1 MSEYRISYISATVEV
16 AEQIAH
22 TLVVEGL
29 AACVN
34 IVDKVRSI
42 YRWQGQVE
50 KAAESLLIVK
60 GATAKTKALIER
72 VREIHPYEVPEIVC
86 FDIDD
91 GNQDYL
97 DWLGGKEIVVDDS
110 ALEEDEEVEAEPEAE
125 S

>member
-1 MSEYRISYISATVEV
+1 MSEYRISYISAPVEV